1 MKVLWLCNTRFCA
14 ERIKGNGSWLQPLA
28 EKIHHIEDI
37 ELYNVTLDSVL
48 DIVTETFNGICQYVL
63 PRMET
68 KGFGQIASPKLCQT
82 IIEIEKSISPDIV
95 HIWGTESVWA
105 DLHRKGCL
113 TSKTIIDIQG
123 LLAPY
128 TDYYYG
134 GLSFREIIKCIHLK
148 EVLMPWRVL
157 FNKKNIFRKRGR
169 IETQCLKSFKSISV
183 QSGWVRD
190 YVQMV
195 NPTSQLYDTKIL
207 IRDSFYSASPWKY
220 KIPSDSPVIFSSCSA
235 AVPYKGMHILLKA
248 LGLLKPKYP
257 NIKLHLAGN
266 IMVGSKLVDGYSL
279 YLKKLITKYGLKD
292 NVVLLGSITD
302 MQIIEQLQ
310 QCNVCVI
317 PSFVETYCLAFAES
331 MLLGVPT
338 IASYAGA
345 MPELAVPNEE
355 ALFYNSIDYFTCAT
369 YIDRILNDRSLSERL
384 SSNCRKRRL
393 IENDPEKVLN
403 TQISI
408 YKDLLKA

>member
-1 MKVLWLCNTRFCA
+1 MRVLWLCNTRFCA
-14 ERIKGNGSWLQPLA
+14 EKIKGNGSWLQPLA
-28 EKIHHIEDI
+28 EKIHSIEGI
-37 ELYNVTLDSVL
+37 ELYNVTLDFVSDV
-48 DIVTETFNGICQYVL
+48 VEEMFNGIHQHVL
-63 PRMET
+63 PRTET
-68 KGFGQIASPKLCQT
+68 KGFGQIASSKLCR
-82 IIEIEKSISPDIV
+82 IMIDIEKRISPDIV

-105 DLHRKGCL
+105 DFYRRGIL

-157 FNKKNIFRKRGR
+157 FNKKNIFRKRGH

-183 QSGWVRD
+183 QSRWVKD
-190 YVQMV
+190 YVRMI

-220 KIPSDSPVIFSSCSA
+220 KFPTDSPIIFSSCSA
-235 AVPYKGMHILLKA
+235 AVPYKGMHILFKA
-248 LGLLKPKYP
+248 LDLLKPRYP

-266 IMVGSKLVDGYSL
+266 IMVGSKLIDGYSL
-279 YLKKLITKYGLKD
+279 YLKGLIIKYGLKD

-355 ALFYNSIDYFTCAT
+355 ALFYNSIDYFTCAA
-369 YIDRILNDRSLSERL
+369 YIDRILNDRILSERL
-384 SSNCRKRRL
+384 SCNCRKRRL

-408 YKDLLKA
+408 YKDILKE